1 MLTLDTTI
9 SGVNANSYATIA
21 TLDGILI
28 ADPGATAWFALGAEG
43 VESEAKKGLA
53 IKGTWVLDTYMDYYG
68 YPTTDTQA
76 LQFPRQ
82 GCYDRKRMRYV
93 SYLDPNTIPKELIH
107 ALAMLCKHMAESD
120 RLIAD
125 PPAEI
130 QTDSLGSL
138 STTYFKSGWKH
149 QIIPDDVFYI
159 INFLGQ
165 RVQSKPIEIRRG

>member
-1 MLTLDTTI
+1 MTLTLDTTI

-43 VESEAKKGLA
+43 VESEPKKGIA

-82 GCYDRKRMRYV
+82 GCYDRK
-93 SYLDPNTIPKELIH
+93 LDPNTIPKELIH

-125 PPAEI
+125 PPSEI

-165 RVQSKPIEIRRG
+165 RVQSKPIRIERG